1 MYKTCDK
8 QALHTYS
15 IARTFAEIFIVI
27 FIMKKYLKNIRQH
40 ACNSVRTMETGDHF
54 KNGANPKSLTSR
66 GNICC
71 HILSSCIFCILFASC
86 VTTANVSKSKDFVL
100 TNDIPIAVQSPVYP
114 EAGMRIE
121 EMLLEM
127 GYHVTPFETALD
139 KITTD
144 IDASWDSNSI
154 NGSVSTYK
162 AKYIPAAVVISVDL
176 SFYYP
181 DAHFNF
187 NGGYIRIFDMRDKKL
202 LASFRY
208 KAGTIGNINDVCNQF
223 VKDFKKLVTE

>member
-1 MYKTCDK
+1 
-8 QALHTYS
+8 
-15 IARTFAEIFIVI
+15 
-27 FIMKKYLKNIRQH
+27 
-40 ACNSVRTMETGDHF
+40 METGDHF
-54 KNGANPKSLTSR
+54 KNGENPKSLTGC
-66 GNICC
+66 GNICSY
-71 HILSSCIFCILFASC
+71 ILSLCIVCILFASC
-86 VTTANVSKSKDFVL
+86 VTTANVSKSKDFTL
-100 TNDIPIAVQSPVYP
+100 TNDIPVSVQSPVYP

-127 GYHVTPFETALD
+127 GYHVVPFETALN

-144 IDASWDSNSI
+144 VDTSWNSNSI
-154 NGSVSTYK
+154 KGSVSTYN

-208 KAGTIGNINDVCNQF
+208 KAGGVGNLNDVCNQF